1 MRIMG
6 SNERLALPDTGIA
19 DNMAS
24 QLGRICGQ
32 LRQTREEIL
41 GIILF
46 GSLAR
51 GESHHDVDM
60 LVVVGRELMNHK
72 EQNEVLITL
81 RRALGSEASQIDLAV
96 IDEEGLRWGLKAHH
110 PFYLDVAFDGVVLY
124 DAGGITDLLEQTRRD
139 VAVSDIRRTETGG
152 WQFPVPYRQRVPLSP
167 YDNITWAQK
176 WIDDGQRDL
185 EAADVLLESGLFER
199 SITHSQ
205 QTVEK
210 SVKAVLACMGR
221 MERTHYLSSLLL
233 EILSGLEDEGW
244 RERLEML
251 ARAAE
256 ELEPAAVRSRY
267 PVEVQ
272 ECVIWPSEQYDEDD
286 AKRAID
292 LARRSIRAGQKFVR
306 WRIEREDE
314 HA

>member
-1 MRIMG
+1 MG
-6 SNERLALPDTGIA
+6 FSERLAFPDTDIA
-19 DNMAS
+19 NDEAS

-60 LVVVGRELMNHK
+60 LVVVDREGMTRK
-72 EQNEVLITL
+72 ERDEALITL
-81 RRALGSEASQIDLAV
+81 RRALGSEATRIDLAV
-96 IDEEGLRWGLKAHH
+96 VDKGGLRWGLKAHY

-124 DAGGITDLLEQTRRD
+124 DAGGITDLLEQARRE
-139 VAVSDIRRTETGG
+139 VEGSDIRRTETGG

-167 YDNITWAQK
+167 HDNITWAQK
-176 WIDDGQRDL
+176 WIGDGQRDL

-199 SITHSQ
+199 SVTHSQ

-272 ECVIWPSEQYDEDD
+272 ENVIWPSEQYDEND
-286 AKRAID
+286 AERAIN
-292 LARRSIRAGQKFVR
+292 LARRSLRVGRGFVR
-306 WRIEREDE
+306 WWIERDKG
-314 HA
+314 